1 MRVTKVRASLIAVAA
16 ASLVTTVLAQQPPSG
31 GAPAAGAPAAG
42 APAPQGRGRGPAP
55 VPDVPPMKVYLYGGP
70 KTPAEGQHDNPQFIA
85 DWSKIL
91 QNRGANVDGGL
102 HFPTPREL
110 TGVDVLVI
118 YKGDAGYVSLED
130 RATLDQ
136 FLRRGGG
143 IISLHDALCADD
155 TEYFANIVGGA
166 KRHGQT
172 NFTLEA
178 NVPYTIVDKDH
189 PIMKGMEDFKITD
202 EAFFL
207 MTWSKTPEIHVL
219 ATAVI
224 DGTPSA
230 GTHKGE
236 VVPQMW
242 TYEKSLAPAPAGSP
256 YRAFVWMQGHNYS
269 NFALPNVQQMLL
281 RAIAWVGKRPSD
293 TLMTERPQRG
303 GRGTAT
309 GAEAAGRGRGGA

>member
-1 MRVTKVRASLIAVAA
+1 MRVSKVGASLIAVAA
-16 ASLVTTVLAQQPPSG
+16 ASLVTTVLAQQPPS
-31 GAPAAGAPAAG
+31 AGAPAAG
-42 APAPQGRGRGPAP
+42 APGPQGRGRGPAP

-70 KTPAEGQHDNPQFIA
+70 KTHAEGQHDYPQFIA

-102 HFPTPREL
+102 HFPTAREL

-178 NVPYTIVDKDH
+178 NVPYTIVDKEH

-281 RAIAWVGKRPSD
+281 RAIAWVGKRPID

-309 GAEAAGRGRGGA
+309 GAEAAGRGRGGT